1 MKSRQKERGQGRMK
15 RKPFVSG
22 LFGSVY
28 LVLLRVAGHLKMQ
41 GVNVF
46 IAAASSATT

>member
-22 LFGSVY
+22 PFGSVS
-28 LVLLRVAGHLKMQ
+28 LVRVAACGWWFEDAGDECFYSLQ
-41 GVNVF
+41 QVV
-46 IAAASSATT
+46 